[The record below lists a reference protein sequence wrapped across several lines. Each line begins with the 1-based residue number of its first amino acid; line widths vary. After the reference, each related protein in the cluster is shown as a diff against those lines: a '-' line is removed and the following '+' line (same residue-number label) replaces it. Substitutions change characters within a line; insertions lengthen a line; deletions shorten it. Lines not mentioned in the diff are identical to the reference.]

1 MNGESDSGGGM
12 TTIGKIIIVKITFL
26 VISLGGITVIWNL
39 PRPFSDISILL
50 GIAWI
55 FFTSRIVRWFFIR
68 MGWTTKER
76 EGILFK

>member
-1 MNGESDSGGGM
+1 MNGESDSGGR
-12 TTIGKIIIVKITFL
+12 TTTLGKTIIVKTTFL
-26 VISLGGITVIWNL
+26 VMSLGGITVIWNL

-55 FFTSRIVRWFFIR
+55 FFTSRILRWFFIR